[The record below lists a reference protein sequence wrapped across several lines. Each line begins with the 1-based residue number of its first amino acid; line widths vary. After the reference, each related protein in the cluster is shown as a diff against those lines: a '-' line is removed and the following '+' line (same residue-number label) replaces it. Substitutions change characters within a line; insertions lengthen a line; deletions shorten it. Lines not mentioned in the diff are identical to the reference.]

1 MIRKGNL
8 KPPHKEIDLGERP
21 HQSNCVFGDC
31 YSVDKMGHLFKLAD
45 EYDVQCVLD
54 LCIKCPQDVP
64 KSEGNVVKIFYLA
77 TDT

>member
-31 YSVDKMGHLFKLAD
+31 YSVDKMGHLLKLAD
-45 EYDVQCVLD
+45 EYDAHAGC
-54 LCIKCPQDVP
+54 
-64 KSEGNVVKIFYLA
+64 A
-77 TDT
+77 

>member
-31 YSVDKMGHLFKLAD
+31 YSVDKMGHLLKLAD
-45 EYDVQCVLD
+45 EYDVQGVLD
-54 LCIKCPQDVP
+54 LCIKCLQDVP